1 MKRVLFLGLAV
12 LLATVGPAFAQGE
25 QIKGRVI
32 GETCARKGKVGDCY
46 LKWAHPMVLWTEEGE
61 YYRIALHGES
71 LDQVALDKAFGKEV
85 IMEGWI
91 TGQTIKVAKM
101 VVLDPGG
108 KKEFFKA

>member
-1 MKRVLFLGLAV
+1 MKRTLFVSLAV
-12 LLATVGPAFAQGE
+12 LWATAGPAVAQGE

-61 YYRIALHGES
+61 YYRIELDGEG
-71 LDQVALDKAFGKEV
+71 LDQVALDRAFGKEV
-85 IMEGWI
+85 AMEGRV
-91 TGQTIKVAKM
+91 TAQTIKATGM

-108 KKEFFKA
+108 KKEFFKG